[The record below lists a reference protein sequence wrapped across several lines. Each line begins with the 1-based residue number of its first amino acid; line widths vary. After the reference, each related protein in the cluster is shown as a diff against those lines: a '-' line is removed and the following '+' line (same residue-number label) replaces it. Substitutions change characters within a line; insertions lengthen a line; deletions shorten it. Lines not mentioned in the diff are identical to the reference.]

1 MSKVMGVPGMPTV
14 TGFSLAYAA
23 PEQLAP
29 ETFGETDRRTDIYQ
43 LGCVLYELLTGRV
56 PFPGTDMARVSTAI
70 LTETPRPPSE
80 MNPEARP
87 LDEVVMKCL
96 AKRPEDRYQDAAE
109 LERDLDTFLSRAS
122 QYDDLDIFED
132 S

>member
-1 MSKVMGVPGMPTV
+1 
-14 TGFSLAYAA
+14 
-23 PEQLAP
+23 
-29 ETFGETDRRTDIYQ
+29 
-43 LGCVLYELLTGRV
+43 
-56 PFPGTDMARVSTAI
+56 MARVSTAI